1 MNRRGENFSKKER
14 SIMKPVLI
22 IIRGNQSSGK
32 TTLAAKLQEQL
43 GINKT
48 LLIQPSADDDIQTM
62 TKLAQYGQNR
72 FEYVIIEG
80 QLPKDIYAESIKG
93 IIKMFGEQT
102 LVYYLNLTLDQ
113 TIQLDQ
119 QRDNSY
125 GRERLAKQFKPYDQ
139 IDELEKQLDE
149 LDINEK
155 INRIIEDINKLPLF

>member
-1 MNRRGENFSKKER
+1 
-14 SIMKPVLI
+14 MKPVLI

-48 LLIQPSADDDIQTM
+48 LLIQPSADDDTQTM
-62 TKLAQYGQNR
+62 TKLAQYGQKR

-80 QLPKDIYAESIKG
+80 QLPKDIYAESIKNV
-93 IIKMFGEQT
+93 IKMFGEQT

-119 QRDNSY
+119 QRDDSY
-125 GRERLAKQFKPYDQ
+125 GRERLVEQFQPYDQ

>member
-1 MNRRGENFSKKER
+1 
-14 SIMKPVLI
+14 MKPVLI
-22 IIRGNQSSGK
+22 IIRGNKSSGK

-48 LLIQPSADDDIQTM
+48 FLIQPSADDDTQTM
-62 TKLAQYGQNR
+62 TKLAQYGQKR

-80 QLPKDIYAESIKG
+80 QLPKDIYAESIKNV
-93 IIKMFGEQT
+93 IKMFGEQT

-119 QRDNSY
+119 KRDDSY
-125 GRERLAKQFKPYDQ
+125 GRERLAEQFKPYDQ